1 MKEER
6 RVLGL
11 LRNEPASS
19 ATGIVYLH
27 NSILRIVLLLLV
39 VLHSTSTV
47 VSHAVGDSTTYIW
60 NTIKI
65 AAFELHD
72 CIFSSLDCLSTPSQP
87 LVKVYISVYKILLD

>member
-27 NSILRIVLLLLV
+27 RSILRIVLLLLV
-39 VLHSTSTV
+39 VLHYIV
-47 VSHAVGDSTTYIW
+47 VSHAVGDSTTYI
-60 NTIKI
+60 I
-65 AAFELHD
+65 
-72 CIFSSLDCLSTPSQP
+72 
-87 LVKVYISVYKILLD
+87 

>member
-27 NSILRIVLLLLV
+27 NSILRIVLLV
-39 VLHSTSTV
+39 HSTSTV

-72 CIFSSLDCLSTPSQP
+72 CIFSSLDCLSTASQP